1 MIIQNT
7 AEYWRRQTQTYLNH
21 FSVQDLEEKLKKAWG
36 DLKGLEMKVLNAKQK
51 EREKKEAKYSE
62 LT

>member
-1 MIIQNT
+1 M
-7 AEYWRRQTQTYLNH
+7 
-21 FSVQDLEEKLKKAWG
+21 QDLEEKLEKAWG
-36 DLKGLEMKVLNAKQK
+36 DLKGLEMKVLTAKPK

>member
-1 MIIQNT
+1 
-7 AEYWRRQTQTYLNH
+7 
-21 FSVQDLEEKLKKAWG
+21 VQDLEEKLKKAWG